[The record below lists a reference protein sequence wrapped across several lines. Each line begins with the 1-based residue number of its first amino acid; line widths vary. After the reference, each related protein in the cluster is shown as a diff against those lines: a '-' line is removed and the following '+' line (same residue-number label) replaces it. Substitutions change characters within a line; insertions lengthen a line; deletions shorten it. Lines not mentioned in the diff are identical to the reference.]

1 MVGNNST
8 LLFKTHWYSGCPF
21 HLFSIVFPQTGL
33 ICLTKWWVGDKT
45 QIQQLEI
52 NSEPSSASS
61 VNQFQDSII
70 NKPIPRE

>member
-1 MVGNNST
+1 MVGNHST

-33 ICLTKWWVGDKT
+33 ICLTKWWVGEKT

-52 NSEPSSASS
+52 NSEPSSASPI
-61 VNQFQDSII
+61 NQFQDSII